1 MEFAYPDFTFAR
13 GDAKQDKYIMPPF
26 EKLVAAQKRKE
37 KKKSSIEHPCFD
49 EKILGLR
56 FC

>member
-37 KKKSSIEHPCFD
+37 KKKKFNRTSMF
-49 EKILGLR
+49 R
-56 FC
+56 